1 MSVCFRFAAPVMMP
15 TMNTPTDTISIQ
27 IFRPGRHTA
36 MNGKTLDFTDT
47 DLLHIAQGYNP
58 EIHEAP
64 VVIGHPATDDPAW
77 GWVKGLSVR
86 DGGLEAALTQVDPAF
101 AQAVR
106 DGRYKKVS
114 ASFYPP
120 SAAGNPKPDS
130 WYLRHVG
137 FLGGQPPAV
146 KGLRTIQ
153 FGEDADVITV
163 EFIETK
169 PSEGKPMTDPAS
181 KEVAA
186 QSDSAALIKLE
197 SVLKARETAA
207 LAKLEGDL
215 KAHEAQF
222 AEQAKAL
229 KAREEQMVAR
239 EKAIQVREAEA
250 RSRRS
255 AEFAERHT
263 KEGRLLPRETGPVTA
278 ILDYLETGGETISFS
293 EGVGSAAQKISK
305 GAATLF
311 QEFVA
316 GLPKRVEFAEIAA
329 GTAEMKAADADT
341 LAEHALVYCE
351 AQRKVGRTVSI
362 ADAVTRLAQG
372 GAQ

>member
-1 MSVCFRFAAPVMMP
+1 MP

-36 MNGKTLDFTDT
+36 MNGKTLEFTDT
-47 DLLHIAQGYNP
+47 DLAHIAQGYHP
-58 EIHEAP
+58 EVHEAP

-86 DGGLEAALTQVDPAF
+86 DGGLEATLTQVDPTF
-101 AQAVR
+101 AQAVQ

-120 SAAGNPKPDS
+120 GAAGNPKPDS

-169 PSEGKPMTDPAS
+169 PTEGKPMTEPT

-186 QSDSAALIKLE
+186 QPDSALM
-197 SVLKARETAA
+197 ARERA
-207 LAKLEGDL
+207 LKTQEV
-215 KAHEAQF
+215 QF

-229 KAREEQMVAR
+229 RTREEQMAAR
-239 EKAIQVREAEA
+239 EKAIQAKEAEA

-255 AEFAERHT
+255 AEFAEQHT
-263 KEGRLLPRETGPVTA
+263 KEGRLLPRETGPVAA

-305 GAATLF
+305 GAAALF

-316 GLPKRVEFAEIAA
+316 GLPKRVEFAEISGGAA
-329 GTAEMKAADADT
+329 AIPATTNANIMAEQA
-341 LAEHALVYCE
+341 LAFCE
-351 AQRKVGRTVSI
+351 AQRKIGNHVSI